1 MCLCAIDAIEN
12 RNVITCN
19 ISATFLQT
27 LWSKEKYPTYIRFE
41 GEMVKMICEIDKK
54 YEKYK
59 MTTKLGR
66 KLVYGEINRA
76 MYRHLL
82 SDILWYQ
89 KLKVI

>member
-1 MCLCAIDAIEN
+1 
-12 RNVITCN
+12 
-19 ISATFLQT
+19 
-27 LWSKEKYPTYIRFE
+27 
-41 GEMVKMICEIDKK
+41 MVKMICEIDKK